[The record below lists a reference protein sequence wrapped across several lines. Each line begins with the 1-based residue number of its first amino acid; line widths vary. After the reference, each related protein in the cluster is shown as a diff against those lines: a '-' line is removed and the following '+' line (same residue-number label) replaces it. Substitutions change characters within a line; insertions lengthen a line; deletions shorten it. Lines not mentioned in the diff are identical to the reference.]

1 MYNLDPALEFCSE
14 FMEIVKPNCSVEGEI
29 KFTCGGLKKLIL
41 EAILLVDQ
49 IELLNSCIF
58 VPELPD
64 EHFLF
69 KYSS

>member
-1 MYNLDPALEFCSE
+1 MWW
-14 FMEIVKPNCSVEGEI
+14 I
-29 KFTCGGLKKLIL
+29 KKLIL

-49 IELLNSCIF
+49 IELFNSCIF

-69 KYSS
+69 TYSS